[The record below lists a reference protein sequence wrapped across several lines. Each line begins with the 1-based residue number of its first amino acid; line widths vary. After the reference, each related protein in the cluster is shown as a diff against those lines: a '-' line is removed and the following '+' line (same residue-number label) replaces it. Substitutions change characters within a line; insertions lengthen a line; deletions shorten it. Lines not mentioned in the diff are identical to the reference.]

1 MNISPSHFEELIKK
15 GHSLDT
21 IYLLTLINEDYDVLS
36 LCKESIKIDTLYK
49 SLIRKG
55 LIVDEKTISTL
66 GKDLLAFIETP
77 SVTKLERRKDTSTEF
92 DDWWKAYPGTDQFT
106 YKGKTFKG
114 TRTLRQNKE
123 ECKLKFNKILL
134 EGEYTAKQL
143 IDALLYDVS
152 QKKENSV
159 ANKTNKLTYMQNSL
173 TYLNQRTF
181 EPIIELLGADIKE
194 EQVIDSTD
202 I

>member
-1 MNISPSHFEELIKK
+1 M
-15 GHSLDT
+15 
-21 IYLLTLINEDYDVLS
+21 
-36 LCKESIKIDTLYK
+36 
-49 SLIRKG
+49 
-55 LIVDEKTISTL
+55 
-66 GKDLLAFIETP
+66 ETP

-92 DDWWKAYPGTDQFT
+92 DDWWKAYPGTDTFT
-106 YKGKTFKG
+106 HKGKSFKG
-114 TRTLRQNKE
+114 VRTLRQNKE

-134 EGEYTAKQL
+134 EGEYTGKQL
-143 IDALLYDVS
+143 TDALLYDVL
-152 QKKENSV
+152 QKKESSV

-194 EQVIDSTD
+194 EQIIDSTD